1 MSFFTGK
8 KLLLLGFLAV
18 LLAVIPLTVFFL
30 GSQTRTQSKAEVAT
44 SLFFALPGQTTA
56 IASPLQKNI
65 GDAFDL
71 DIIINPGTNQVIAP
85 TLSMTYDAT
94 KLQVPD
100 KGFKATLIE
109 NASQTEGFT
118 SILAGPTLT
127 NGTASVTLTVGVDI
141 TKLVKS
147 KQKIATISLKALA
160 NTADTKVAFD
170 GTKTNVTSSVDP
182 ETNVL
187 LPNPAPA
194 TIVIAAAGVPTI
206 APTASPSATIVPT
219 GPATTLTPNQIPVC
233 TGLNVDRVTTGAA
246 PFSITFTAI
255 GNDPTTSGTITK
267 ATFDYGDGPVQD
279 ITQGGNIGTK
289 TVNVQVA
296 HTYNNPGAYTAKAI
310 LTDNNNGLSKATDC
324 VQTITVTQASASAS
338 LVTPTPIAI
347 GPSATPLPPKVFT
360 TPPGPGGA
368 VLGAGIAGIG
378 LTILGGLLFLSL

>member
-44 SLFFALPGQTTA
+44 SLYFALPGQTTA

-71 DIIINPGTNQVIAP
+71 DIIINPGTNQVIAA
-85 TLSMTYDAT
+85 TLSITYDAT

-100 KGFKATLIE
+100 KGLKATLIE

-118 SILAGPTLT
+118 SILAGPTLA
-127 NGTASVTLTVGVDI
+127 NGTASVTLTVGVDV
-141 TKLVKS
+141 TKVVKS

-246 PFSITFTAI
+246 PFSITFTAN
-255 GNDPTTSGTITK
+255 GNDPTTNGTITK

-279 ITQGGNIGTK
+279 IAQGGNIGTK
-289 TVNVQVA
+289 TVSVQVA

-338 LVTPTPIAI
+338 LGTPTPIAI

-360 TPPGPGGA
+360 PPGPGGA
-368 VLGAGIAGIG
+368 VLGVGIVGIG
-378 LTILGGLLFLSL
+378 LTILGGMLFLAL